1 MKKYQESYK
10 TLVFKPKNEK
20 EKQKIINH
28 LIYVHE
34 KYNVQEYEVIVDNL
48 DTDDI
53 RDLIKRI
60 PFSIKY
66 EVY

>member
-10 TLVFKPKNEK
+10 TLVFKPKNK
-20 EKQKIINH
+20 KKKQKIINH